1 MCHCPDTDIDPRRLR
16 HQNSFKRLLFIMHM
30 DKVFVKYIK
39 KILFQCLLLIII
51 MCFCILAYDSSM
63 LYLKSIVIKEKYYW

>member
-1 MCHCPDTDIDPRRLR
+1 
-16 HQNSFKRLLFIMHM
+16 MHM
-30 DKVFVKYIK
+30 DKVFVKYMK